1 MKLAKLKKW
10 QEKGMTLTE
19 TMLVL
24 VIIALM
30 LYSVIQLFVKINFDN
45 DVLKDNT
52 IINEIRTNTINQ
64 FFEEPDIDEA
74 SRIVTENLVSGALS
88 HYSSHI
94 QANGLKHKIITT
106 QDKQIYVYP
115 KRMEDRIL
123 RIILELP
130 KDPEYCQS
138 IVSEQSQNFDLIAI
152 DTLESAK
159 TLTPYSASGS
169 IIKNKQDESNVDNTV
184 TKAIVACNGVQGG
197 YLLLGAY
204 DNAGDERAP
213 IIENFKFAE
222 TDKEYVRVKE
232 QLLEKLDVM
241 ERTFKKKK
249 TLIFAL
255 DDAPTSTENQKVLK
269 PYTYLV
275 QKIKTAVQFEP
286 NKKKTTIDLRNEM
299 TKLLSDADT
308 MINRIEMLK

>member
-30 LYSVIQLFVKINFDN
+30 LYSVIQLFIKTNFDN
-45 DVLKDNT
+45 DLLKDNT

-64 FFEEPDIDEA
+64 FFDEPNIDEA
-74 SRIVTENLVSGALS
+74 GRIVTENLVNGALS
-88 HYSSHI
+88 HYSAHI
-94 QANGLKHKIITT
+94 QTDGFKHKIITT

-115 KRMEDRIL
+115 KRMDDRIL

-169 IIKNKQDESNVDNTV
+169 IIKNKQDETNTDNTV
-184 TKAIVACNGVQGG
+184 TKAIVACNGVQNG

-222 TDKEYVRVKE
+222 TDKEYIRVKE

-255 DDAPTSTENQKVLK
+255 DDASTSTENQKVLK

-275 QKIKTAVQFEP
+275 QKIKTAIQFEP

-299 TKLLSDADT
+299 TKLLSDADK

>member
-1 MKLAKLKKW
+1 MKLSKLKKS
-10 QEKGMTLTE
+10 QEKGLTLTE

-24 VIIALM
+24 VIISLM
-30 LYSVIQLFVKINFDN
+30 LYSIIQLFIKASFDN
-45 DVLKDNT
+45 NVLKDNT

-64 FFEEPDIDEA
+64 FFDEPNIDEA
-74 SRIVTENLVSGALS
+74 SRIVTENLVNGALS

-94 QANGLKHKIITT
+94 RDDGLKHKIITT
-106 QDKQIYVYP
+106 QDKQIYIYP
-115 KRMEDRIL
+115 KRMDDRIL
-123 RIILELP
+123 RIIIELP

-138 IVSEQSQNFDLIAI
+138 IVSEQSKNFDLIAI
-152 DTLESAK
+152 DTLGSVK
-159 TLTPYSASGS
+159 TLTPYSSSSA
-169 IIKNKQDESNVDNTV
+169 IIKNKQDESNSDNTV
-184 TKAIVACNGVQGG
+184 SKAIVACNGVQNG

-213 IIENFKFAE
+213 LIENFTFAE
-222 TDKEYVRVKE
+222 TDKEYARVKE
-232 QLLEKLDVM
+232 KLLEKLDVM

-255 DDAPTSTENQKVLK
+255 DDASTSTESQRVLK

-275 QKIKTAVQFEP
+275 QKIKTAVQSEP
-286 NKKKTTIDLRNEM
+286 NKKKTIIDLRNEM
-299 TKLLSDADT
+299 TKLLSDADA

>member
-10 QEKGMTLTE
+10 HEKGMTLTE

-30 LYSVIQLFVKINFDN
+30 LSSIIQLFIKTNFDN
-45 DVLKDNT
+45 NLLKDNT

-64 FFEEPDIDEA
+64 FFDEPNIDEA
-74 SRIVTENLVSGALS
+74 GSIVTENLVNGALS

-94 QANGLKHKIITT
+94 QTDGFKHKIITT

-115 KRMEDRIL
+115 KRMDDRIL

-169 IIKNKQDESNVDNTV
+169 IIKNKQDETNMDNTV
-184 TKAIVACNGVQGG
+184 TKAIVACNGVQNG

-213 IIENFKFAE
+213 IIDSFKFAE
-222 TDKEYVRVKE
+222 TDKEYIRVKE
-232 QLLEKLDVM
+232 QLLEKLDVL

-255 DDAPTSTENQKVLK
+255 DDAPTSTDNQKVLK
-269 PYTYLV
+269 PYTSLV
-275 QKIKTAVQFEP
+275 QKIKTVVQFEP

>member
-1 MKLAKLKKW
+1 MKLSKLKKS
-10 QEKGMTLTE
+10 QEKGLTLTE

-24 VIIALM
+24 VIISLM
-30 LYSVIQLFVKINFDN
+30 LYSIIQLFIKVSFDN
-45 DVLKDNT
+45 NVLKDNT

-64 FFEEPDIDEA
+64 FFDEPNIDEA
-74 SRIVTENLVSGALS
+74 SRIVTENLVNGALS

-94 QANGLKHKIITT
+94 RDDGLKHKIITT
-106 QDKQIYVYP
+106 QDKQIYIYP
-115 KRMEDRIL
+115 KRMDDRIL
-123 RIILELP
+123 RIIIELP

-138 IVSEQSQNFDLIAI
+138 IVSEQSKNFDLIAI
-152 DTLESAK
+152 DTLGSVK
-159 TLTPYSASGS
+159 TLTPYSSSSS
-169 IIKNKQDESNVDNTV
+169 IIKNKQDESNSDNTIS
-184 TKAIVACNGVQGG
+184 KAIVACNGVQNG

-213 IIENFKFAE
+213 LIENFTFAE

-232 QLLEKLDVM
+232 KLLEKLDVM
-241 ERTFKKKK
+241 ERAFKKKK

-255 DDAPTSTENQKVLK
+255 DDASTSTESQRVLK

-275 QKIKTAVQFEP
+275 QKIKTAVQSEP
-286 NKKKTTIDLRNEM
+286 NKKKTIIDLRNEM
-299 TKLLSDADT
+299 TKLLSDADA

>member
-10 QEKGMTLTE
+10 HEKGMTLTE

-30 LYSVIQLFVKINFDN
+30 LSSIIQLFIKTNFDN
-45 DVLKDNT
+45 NLLKDNT

-64 FFEEPDIDEA
+64 FFDEPNIDEA
-74 SRIVTENLVSGALS
+74 GSIVTENLVNGALS

-94 QANGLKHKIITT
+94 QTDGFKHKIITT

-115 KRMEDRIL
+115 KRMDDRIL

-152 DTLESAK
+152 DTFESAK

-169 IIKNKQDESNVDNTV
+169 IIKNKQDD
-184 TKAIVACNGVQGG
+184 
-197 YLLLGAY
+197 
-204 DNAGDERAP
+204 
-213 IIENFKFAE
+213 
-222 TDKEYVRVKE
+222 
-232 QLLEKLDVM
+232 
-241 ERTFKKKK
+241 
-249 TLIFAL
+249 
-255 DDAPTSTENQKVLK
+255 
-269 PYTYLV
+269 
-275 QKIKTAVQFEP
+275 
-286 NKKKTTIDLRNEM
+286 
-299 TKLLSDADT
+299 
-308 MINRIEMLK
+308 